1 MRGILVRLVTFPYKL
16 FLDATDSLSRR
27 GSWSLRP
34 YELQLFEVGFQSLT
48 DSEREIARAQLKDLF
63 YIQRLHDDRMND
75 IYFYFPEW
83 VPRLDRPENFQ
94 LAKLRLRAGRR
105 RVDVQVETFDG
116 YVRALRFKKPPQP
129 VVSQDFQIEILEL
142 GGTNDDTIANEIDFE
157 EHGGQHEWL
166 LGLRTMHRVDDTQNA
181 RRRSFHFPIYGRYGG
196 WKNLYV
202 RHL

>member
-1 MRGILVRLVTFPYKL
+1 MKWLRILTFPLK
-16 FLDATDSLSRR
+16 FLSHIIGIFTADRL
-27 GSWSLRP
+27 WSLRP

-116 YVRALRFKKPPQP
+116 YVRALRFKKPPHA
-129 VVSQDFQIEILEL
+129 VVSQDFEIEVLEL
-142 GGTNDDTIANEIDFE
+142 GGTNDDSIANEIDFE
-157 EHGGQHEWL
+157 EHGGSH
-166 LGLRTMHRVDDTQNA
+166 D
-181 RRRSFHFPIYGRYGG
+181 
-196 WKNLYV
+196 
-202 RHL
+202 